1 MNLVLRLSGFLSIKL
16 ESMNDDQ
23 PDAGRER
30 NRNQWSLGLD
40 EAPISCNHVSRAFV
54 QIGKGVGTILGTHS
68 MRENRGYHL
77 YKSTND
83 IASVMKM
90 LRHSP

>member
-16 ESMNDDQ
+16 ESMNDDR

-40 EAPISCNHVSRAFV
+40 EASISCNHVSRAFV
-54 QIGKGVGTILGTHS
+54 QIGKGVGIILGTHS